1 MKIFSLLAA
10 ANVFAQGKVFCPIIL
25 SVEFVLCLNRTI
37 LQSIQKSEF
46 DVLMLEGIFPP
57 PDIK

>member
-10 ANVFAQGKVFCPIIL
+10 ANVFAQGKVFDPIIL
-25 SVEFVLCLNRTI
+25 SVEFLLCLNRTNF
-37 LQSIQKSEF
+37 QSTQKGE
-46 DVLMLEGIFPP
+46 DALLLEGIFHP